1 MPRRQHQS
9 TQATQVVNMHAAKT
23 QLSRLV
29 EAACAGEDII
39 IARNGE
45 PAVRLVPVQ
54 SKRRVPGAL
63 KGVTL
68 DDSFFEPLPD
78 DVLKGFGY

>member
-1 MPRRQHQS
+1 
-9 TQATQVVNMHAAKT
+9 MHAAKS

-29 EAACAGEDII
+29 EAACAGDDIV

-54 SKRRVPGAL
+54 ATRRVPGPIKNARL
-63 KGVTL
+63 AS
-68 DDSFFEPLPD
+68 SFFEPLPE
-78 DVLKGFGY
+78 DVLDGFGH

>member
-1 MPRRQHQS
+1 
-9 TQATQVVNMHAAKT
+9 MHAAKS

-29 EAACAGEDII
+29 EAACAGDEVI

-45 PAVRLVPVQ
+45 PAVRLVPVHPA
-54 SKRRVPGAL
+54 RRVPGAL
-63 KGVTL
+63 KGVKL
-68 DDSFFEPLPD
+68 DDSFFDPLPD